1 MRWEKAKKIV
11 GKIWKWKQKEK
22 GKIKGKEIGTEER
35 REGKIETIHGKA
47 NANPHVYLAIIESS
61 FHLHA
66 LSNIKEVNIAEVK
79 P

>member
-1 MRWEKAKKIV
+1 M
-11 GKIWKWKQKEK
+11 GKGEENCRENLEMETE
-22 GKIKGKEIGTEER
+22 GKRENKRKRNWNGRET
-35 REGKIETIHGKA
+35 EGKIETIYGKA